1 MEEVKEHRSPSLFW
15 PIFSTMHELGIAFF
29 SIHLFLAF
37 YFLPDSPGVPPSAT
51 AHELFRGFSYVAP
64 PLLVSAD
71 REAAAAA
78 AAAAAAGLPVD
89 STKTTSAADALE
101 DQDSVATVVEIK
113 LDNGGGGDGG
123 GGGNGN
129 NANGSKPKKRLITPA
144 ILSVRKGACCVLA
157 LYSLADASVIM
168 RQRREDWRRCIFRI
182 PPWRIS

>member
-1 MEEVKEHRSPSLFW
+1 
-15 PIFSTMHELGIAFF
+15 MHELGIAFF

-37 YFLPDSPGVPPSAT
+37 HFLPDSPGVPPSAT

-71 REAAAAA
+71 REAA

-113 LDNGGGGDGG
+113 LDNGGGGGGG